1 MARYAVVMSDRML
14 VALVD
19 ISEDYEKDDS
29 PRWDHRTQGALLR
42 RELVTGSGGAKSKL
56 TKKGRAYL
64 EMALFEY
71 DRSQEVIAAYAGKK
85 TPKLKVA

>member
-1 MARYAVVMSDRML
+1 MV

-19 ISEDYEKDDS
+19 ISEDYSKDDS

-42 RELVTGSGGAKSKL
+42 RELVGGDGGAKSKL

-64 EMALFEY
+64 EMALYEY
-71 DRSQEVIAAYAGKK
+71 AASKGWLDEAKPK
-85 TPKLKVA
+85 PKLKAVA